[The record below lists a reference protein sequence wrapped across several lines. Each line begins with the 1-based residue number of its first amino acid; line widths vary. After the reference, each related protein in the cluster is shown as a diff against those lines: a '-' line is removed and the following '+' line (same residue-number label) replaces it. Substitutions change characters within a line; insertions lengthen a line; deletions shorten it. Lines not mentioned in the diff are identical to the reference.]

1 MGRSRK
7 LIELKVPFFP
17 YTNEVDRE
25 IWELLKKIGRSQESK
40 IAFIKGVL
48 FALAMVN
55 QGVQLHTEA
64 PSQENKKKDEANLQ
78 EMSLEEAAEI
88 LGPLGRL

>member
-7 LIELKVPFFP
+7 LIELKISFSP
-17 YTNEVDRE
+17 YTNEVDKE
-25 IWELLKKIGRSQESK
+25 VWELLKKIGKNRESK
-40 IAFIKGVL
+40 AAFIKGVL